1 VRRFFLDV
9 RVPEG
14 QANVDLP
21 GADAH
26 HLRDVLRAR
35 PGDAVSVCD
44 ADGTELD
51 CTVEAFEPDRVRL
64 HVRARRPADTE
75 PPYDAVVL
83 QALVKGERM
92 DWLVQKSVELG
103 AARIV
108 PFAAARSVVRLS
120 PGEGP
125 KKAERWGRIA
135 EEAAKQCGRARIPP
149 VLPPVPF
156 AEALRLCAAADIAFL
171 PWEGERRT
179 DLAYLAHDPAAR
191 AALENA
197 RRAGRRPTLA
207 FLVGPEG
214 GFDAG
219 EVAAAVAAGLRTIT
233 LGRRILRSETA
244 APAALAQLSLLL
256 ETGGADPGDR
266 APV

>member
-1 VRRFFLDV
+1 MRRFFLDA

-14 QANVDLP
+14 QEAVELR

-51 CTVEAFEPDRVRL
+51 CTIDALDTDRVRL
-64 HVRARRPADTE
+64 HVRARRPAATE

-92 DWLVQKSVELG
+92 DWLVQKAVELG

-108 PFAAARSVVRLS
+108 PFSAARSVVRLS
-120 PGEGP
+120 PDDGP
-125 KKAERWGRIA
+125 KKAERWSRIA
-135 EEAAKQCGRARIPP
+135 EEAAKQCGRARIPV

-156 AEALRLCAAADIAFL
+156 AEALRLCAAADVAFL
-171 PWEGERRT
+171 PWEGERET
-179 DLAYLAHDPAAR
+179 DLAFLVRDPSAR
-191 AALENA
+191 AALDAA
-197 RRAGRRPTLA
+197 RRDGRRPKLA

-214 GFDAG
+214 GFDAE
-219 EVAAAVAAGLRTIT
+219 EVAASVAAGLRTVT
-233 LGRRILRSETA
+233 LGRRILRAETA

-266 APV
+266 RPV